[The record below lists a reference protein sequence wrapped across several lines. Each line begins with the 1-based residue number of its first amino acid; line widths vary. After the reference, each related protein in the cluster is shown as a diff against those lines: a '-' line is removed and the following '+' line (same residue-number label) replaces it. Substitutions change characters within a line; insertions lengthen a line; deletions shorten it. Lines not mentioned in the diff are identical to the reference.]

1 MVNESENR
9 KWNDK
14 YKRRI
19 EKINRVCKCDE
30 YK

>member
-1 MVNESENR
+1 MEVENR
-9 KWNDK
+9 KWNGK

-19 EKINRVCKCDE
+19 EKINKVCKCDE